1 MKFLLRNLN
10 SAAFDLRAERL
21 LLENKQRLILAGV
34 AAEILTGFSGMDPIH
49 KQKLRKNHV
58 VLEDHVVFAV
68 IRAKLV
74 EDDIL
79 DKHMVAHIGRGSVRL

>member
-34 AAEILTGFSGMDPIH
+34 AAEILTGWCGMDPIH
-49 KQKLRKNHV
+49 FQKLRKNRV
-58 VLEDHVVFAV
+58 ALEKEVVFAV
-68 IRAKLV
+68 IRAKLI
-74 EDDIL
+74 EDDII
-79 DKHMVAHIGRGSVRL
+79 DKHMVAHIGTLEIR